1 MKNYLSSFIV
11 IAILLLLAGCTS
23 HNSSDPLHESSSPLT
38 KSHEEYTVSDK
49 DLKQLV
55 ILGLTQRLDK
65 KVEITDLKLD
75 YPYYEGSAIFSTFY
89 IATEQKLELG
99 LIYAEWREDKYNLQ
113 FIDLFPVDESKPFS
127 VISTSGKLYGDKK
140 EFKAYFGYV
149 MDKTINEVRI
159 SFKDN
164 NTNSITLKRS
174 NKTFLDVV
182 TGKKV
187 NEKIIEGRDSKD
199 QLVFKYD
206 Y

>member
-1 MKNYLSSFIV
+1 MRNYLSSFIA
-11 IAILLLLAGCTS
+11 IAILILLAGCTS
-23 HNSSDPLHESSSPLT
+23 HNSSGPLHESSTPLT
-38 KSHEEYTVSDK
+38 KSHEEYTINDK

-55 ILGLTQRLDK
+55 ILGLAQRLDK
-65 KVEITDLKLD
+65 KVEIKDLKLD

-89 IATEQKLELG
+89 ITTHQKVELG
-99 LIYAEWREDKYNLQ
+99 LVYAEWRENEYSLQ
-113 FIDLFPVDESKPFS
+113 FIDLFPVDERNPFS

-149 MDKTINEVRI
+149 IDKTINEVRI
-159 SFKDN
+159 SFKN
-164 NTNSITLKRS
+164 NITNSVTLKNS

-187 NEKIIEGRDSKD
+187 AEKTIEARDSKD
-199 QLVFKYD
+199 QLVYKYD